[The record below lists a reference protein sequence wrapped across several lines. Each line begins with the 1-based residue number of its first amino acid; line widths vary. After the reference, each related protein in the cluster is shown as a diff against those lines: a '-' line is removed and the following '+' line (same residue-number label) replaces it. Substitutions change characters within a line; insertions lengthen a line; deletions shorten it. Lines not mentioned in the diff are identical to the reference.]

1 MQHSFAMHERVL
13 SNWHASTSAP
23 HAAKA
28 RTFPMLPRHH
38 KPVVVAAAAQA
49 PTRPGASP
57 SDTKQK
63 ELGNT
68 PGRVFLSSTRA
79 AAGQLWGVLKFFQ
92 AEEQAAIDSQTDNN
106 VLGDTANR
114 AEQAEKAQ
122 NKAKARKE
130 KEPPADIS
138 KYLRGAGLLEMRY
151 VRLVSNLCA
160 QTYYMHKLTKE
171 SLWRRHRLQLVTTS
185 QAFKRTDALMSAQ
198 QTLEEG
204 DGMVLSPREVQITQQ
219 EVISPTR
226 SQQQAAAALATLSK
240 KVEADPKKGKALSP
254 SELVAQGLAAAAAA
268 AAQAAAPFASFGNA
282 VPFRAVTSRM
292 QNAAAAGQSTAV
304 ATIATVTAAVSS
316 NFNKEHSKAPKESQ
330 AADPTQWFVCDDP
343 VSHTRYFVIQGS
355 ETIDHWRVNLSFDP
369 VVFEDKSL
377 GVKVHRG
384 VYVAAE
390 ILYERF
396 KPMVEE
402 QLASSPFAKVAFTG
416 HSLGGSLGT
425 LLMMMY
431 NHRGVLPHS
440 AIAPV
445 YTFGAPA
452 IFCEGAC
459 CTPCQDGSGLC
470 SADPLPPAQLQAQA
484 PALNTSATEP
494 VTDNNGHVKSQGIL
508 QALGLENGAVRNVF
522 MSRDIVPRAFACD
535 YTLVADLLRRVG
547 EGFREHDCLMGE
559 GRVVMYFFVG
569 KMMVL
574 QPDKE
579 HSFIGK
585 DEPYHE
591 MLPAQ
596 PGLWVLRQPSEPAP
610 PQKKAPSLA
619 AMASSKLANSKHGA
633 VTSSPQAQS
642 RSAGPEGQQRG
653 KPAKVSE
660 SSSMQE
666 CDSKPGL
673 HTVPRLKDGK
683 TSVVLAKVKSLQSV
697 VIAKAA
703 KKGKPAASLREA
715 VMDLMNHP
723 HPLDTLGDPGAY
735 GPDGAI
741 SRYHN
746 PDHYCRAI
754 GGVLRAKTKPLRLK
768 FKSPRWYLQLQE
780 KEQAVKR
787 KVRSMHNA
795 KHEQRQKQQRQL
807 QLQLQQQHSQ
817 QNYQPPP
824 CVLNEWK
831 RASQHA
837 G

>member
-1 MQHSFAMHERVL
+1 MRA
-13 SNWHASTSAP
+13 
-23 HAAKA
+23 
-28 RTFPMLPRHH
+28 
-38 KPVVVAAAAQA
+38 VAASATQA
-49 PTRPGASP
+49 PAQSVAKVPAVE
-57 SDTKQK
+57 TKEQ
-63 ELGNT
+63 GGG

-92 AEEQAAIDSQTDNN
+92 AEEEAAMNPGTDGN
-106 VLGDTANR
+106 VLGDTAKR
-114 AEQAEKAQ
+114 AEQAEKVQ
-122 NKAKARKE
+122 DKAKAKKQ
-130 KEPPADIS
+130 KEPAADIS
-138 KYLRGAGLLEMRY
+138 KYLRGAGLMETRY
-151 VRLVSNLCA
+151 VRMVSSLCA

-171 SLWRRHRLQLVTTS
+171 SLWRRHRLHLVTTS
-185 QAFKRTDALMSAQ
+185 RAFKTTDALKSAQ
-198 QTLEEG
+198 QTLDEG
-204 DGMVLSPREVQITQQ
+204 DGMVSSSKEVQTVQQ
-219 EVISPTR
+219 QVVTPTK
-226 SQQQAAAALATLSK
+226 SQQQPQQRAAALATLAK
-240 KVEADPKKGKALSP
+240 KVGAEPKKSKQLNP

-268 AAQAAAPFASFGNA
+268 AANAAAPFASFGNA

-390 ILYERF
+390 ILYQRF

-402 QLASSPFAKVAFTG
+402 QLASSPFAKIAFTG

-431 NHRGVLPHS
+431 KYRGVLPQT

-459 CTPCQDGSGLC
+459 CSACNSSAPC
-470 SADPLPPAQLQAQA
+470 SADPTSELSVSTNTDPASDIS
-484 PALNTSATEP
+484 PNTSATEP
-494 VTDNNGHVKSQGIL
+494 ITDTHGHQKSQGIL
-508 QALGLENGAVRNVF
+508 QALGLEAGCVRNIF

-547 EGFREHDCLMGE
+547 EGFREHDCLMGN

-569 KMMVL
+569 NMMVL

-579 HSFIGK
+579 HRFIAK
-585 DEPYHE
+585 DEPYHD
-591 MLPAQ
+591 MLPAH
-596 PGLWVLRQPSEPAP
+596 PGLWVLRQPNVAAFPKQAAP
-610 PQKKAPSLA
+610 SVAAMANGELADAGHAAIQIASKSDGSSARAEGSQKGKPSKAKGSSVQLPSSLA
-619 AMASSKLANSKHGA
+619 AVSKASTT
-633 VTSSPQAQS
+633 VT
-642 RSAGPEGQQRG
+642 
-653 KPAKVSE
+653 
-660 SSSMQE
+660 
-666 CDSKPGL
+666 
-673 HTVPRLKDGK
+673 
-683 TSVVLAKVKSLQSV
+683 VLDTP
-697 VIAKAA
+697 
-703 KKGKPAASLREA
+703 KGKPAASLRDA
-715 VMDLMNHP
+715 VMDLMNYP
-723 HPLDTLGDPGAY
+723 HPLDTLGEPSAY

-746 PDHYCRAI
+746 PDHYVRAL
-754 GGVLRAKTKPLRLK
+754 GGVLRTKTKPMRRS
-768 FKSPRWYLQLQE
+768 FKSSCWYLHLQE
-780 KEQAVKR
+780 KEQAMKR
-787 KVRSMHNA
+787 KVRSMHHA
-795 KHEQRQKQQRQL
+795 RSESKRKQQGQLEMQLQKQHN
-807 QLQLQQQHSQ
+807 QQKF
-817 QNYQPPP
+817 QPPP
-824 CVLNEWK
+824 SVLNEWK
-831 RASQHA
+831 RASQHL

>member
-1 MQHSFAMHERVL
+1 MASMSAMYDRVL
-13 SNWHASTSAP
+13 SSQQASTSFCHVANVRP
-23 HAAKA
+23 GLYSRK
-28 RTFPMLPRHH
+28 PMR
-38 KPVVVAAAAQA
+38 VVAASATQA
-49 PTRPGASP
+49 PAQSVAKVPAVE
-57 SDTKQK
+57 TKEQ
-63 ELGNT
+63 GGG

-92 AEEQAAIDSQTDNN
+92 AEEEAAMTSGTDSN
-106 VLGDTANR
+106 VLGDTAKR
-114 AEQAEKAQ
+114 AEQAEKVQ
-122 NKAKARKE
+122 DKAKAKKQ
-130 KEPPADIS
+130 KEPAADIS
-138 KYLRGAGLLEMRY
+138 KYLRGAGLMETRY
-151 VRLVSNLCA
+151 VRMVASLCA
-160 QTYYMHKLTKE
+160 QTYYMHKLTKQ
-171 SLWRRHRLQLVTTS
+171 SLWRRHRLHLVTTS
-185 QAFKRTDALMSAQ
+185 LAFKSTDALKSAQ
-198 QTLEEG
+198 QTLDEG
-204 DGMVLSPREVQITQQ
+204 DGMVSSSKEVQTAQQ
-219 EVISPTR
+219 EVISPTK
-226 SQQQAAAALATLSK
+226 SQQQAQQRAAALATLAR
-240 KVEADPKKGKALSP
+240 KVEAEPKKSKQLNP

-268 AAQAAAPFASFGNA
+268 AANAAAPFASFGNA

-292 QNAAAAGQSTAV
+292 QNAAAAGQSTAI

-431 NHRGVLPHS
+431 KHRGVLPQT
-440 AIAPV
+440 AIAPA

-459 CTPCQDGSGLC
+459 CSACDGSAPC
-470 SADPLPPAQLQAQA
+470 SADPTCELSITTDTDSASDASPD
-484 PALNTSATEP
+484 TSATEP
-494 VTDNNGHVKSQGIL
+494 ITDNHGHQKSQGIL
-508 QALGLENGAVRNVF
+508 QALGLEAGCVRNIF

-547 EGFREHDCLMGE
+547 EGFREHDCLMGN

-579 HSFIGK
+579 HRFIAK
-585 DEPYHE
+585 DEPYHD

-596 PGLWVLRQPSEPAP
+596 PGLWVLRQPNVAALS
-610 PQKKAPSLA
+610 KKAAPSLA
-619 AMASSKLANSKHGA
+619 AMANGELADAGHAAIQVASKSNGSH
-633 VTSSPQAQS
+633 AQTKGS
-642 RSAGPEGQQRG
+642 HKG
-653 KPAKVSE
+653 KL
-660 SSSMQE
+660 
-666 CDSKPGL
+666 SKPSTAVMVVS
-673 HTVPRLKDGK
+673 HTR
-683 TSVVLAKVKSLQSV
+683 
-697 VIAKAA
+697 
-703 KKGKPAASLREA
+703 KGKPAASLRDA
-715 VMDLMNHP
+715 LMDLMNYP
-723 HPLDTLGDPGAY
+723 HPLDTLGEPSAY

-746 PDHYCRAI
+746 PDHYVRAL
-754 GGVLRAKTKPLRLK
+754 GGVLRTKTKPMRMG
-768 FKSPRWYLQLQE
+768 FKSSRWYLHLQE
-780 KEQAVKR
+780 KEQAMKR
-787 KVRSMHNA
+787 KVRSMRHA
-795 KHEQRQKQQRQL
+795 GSESARKQKRQL
-807 QLQLQQQHSQ
+807 QMQLQKQHNQQKC
-817 QNYQPPP
+817 QPPP
-824 CVLNEWK
+824 SVLNEWK
-831 RASQHA
+831 RASQHL

>member
-1 MQHSFAMHERVL
+1 
-13 SNWHASTSAP
+13 
-23 HAAKA
+23 
-28 RTFPMLPRHH
+28 
-38 KPVVVAAAAQA
+38 
-49 PTRPGASP
+49 
-57 SDTKQK
+57 
-63 ELGNT
+63 
-68 PGRVFLSSTRA
+68 
-79 AAGQLWGVLKFFQ
+79 
-92 AEEQAAIDSQTDNN
+92 
-106 VLGDTANR
+106 
-114 AEQAEKAQ
+114 
-122 NKAKARKE
+122 
-130 KEPPADIS
+130 
-138 KYLRGAGLLEMRY
+138 
-151 VRLVSNLCA
+151 
-160 QTYYMHKLTKE
+160 
-171 SLWRRHRLQLVTTS
+171 
-185 QAFKRTDALMSAQ
+185 
-198 QTLEEG
+198 
-204 DGMVLSPREVQITQQ
+204 
-219 EVISPTR
+219 
-226 SQQQAAAALATLSK
+226 
-240 KVEADPKKGKALSP
+240 
-254 SELVAQGLAAAAAA
+254 
-268 AAQAAAPFASFGNA
+268 
-282 VPFRAVTSRM
+282 
-292 QNAAAAGQSTAV
+292 
-304 ATIATVTAAVSS
+304 
-316 NFNKEHSKAPKESQ
+316 
-330 AADPTQWFVCDDP
+330 
-343 VSHTRYFVIQGS
+343 
-355 ETIDHWRVNLSFDP
+355 
-369 VVFEDKSL
+369 
-377 GVKVHRG
+377 
-384 VYVAAE
+384 
-390 ILYERF
+390 
-396 KPMVEE
+396 
-402 QLASSPFAKVAFTG
+402 
-416 HSLGGSLGT
+416 
-425 LLMMMY
+425 
-431 NHRGVLPHS
+431 
-440 AIAPV
+440 
-445 YTFGAPA
+445 
-452 IFCEGAC
+452 
-459 CTPCQDGSGLC
+459 
-470 SADPLPPAQLQAQA
+470 
-484 PALNTSATEP
+484 
-494 VTDNNGHVKSQGIL
+494 
-508 QALGLENGAVRNVF
+508 
-522 MSRDIVPRAFACD
+522 
-535 YTLVADLLRRVG
+535 
-547 EGFREHDCLMGE
+547 
-559 GRVVMYFFVG
+559 MYFFVG

>member
-1 MQHSFAMHERVL
+1 MASMSAMYDRVL
-13 SNWHASTSAP
+13 SSQQASTSFCHVANVRP
-23 HAAKA
+23 GLYSRK
-28 RTFPMLPRHH
+28 PMR
-38 KPVVVAAAAQA
+38 VVAASATQA
-49 PTRPGASP
+49 PAQSVAKVPAVE
-57 SDTKQK
+57 TKEQ
-63 ELGNT
+63 GGG

-92 AEEQAAIDSQTDNN
+92 AEEEAAMTSGTDSN
-106 VLGDTANR
+106 VLGDTAKR
-114 AEQAEKAQ
+114 AEQAEKVQ
-122 NKAKARKE
+122 DKAKAKKQ
-130 KEPPADIS
+130 KEPAADIS
-138 KYLRGAGLLEMRY
+138 KYLRGAGLMETRY
-151 VRLVSNLCA
+151 VRMVASLCA
-160 QTYYMHKLTKE
+160 QTYYMHKLTKQ
-171 SLWRRHRLQLVTTS
+171 SLWRRHRLHLVTTS
-185 QAFKRTDALMSAQ
+185 LAFKSTDALKSAQ
-198 QTLEEG
+198 QTLDEG
-204 DGMVLSPREVQITQQ
+204 DGMVSSSKEVQTAQQ
-219 EVISPTR
+219 EVISPTK
-226 SQQQAAAALATLSK
+226 SQQQAQQRAAALATLAR
-240 KVEADPKKGKALSP
+240 KVEAEPKKSKQLNP

-268 AAQAAAPFASFGNA
+268 AANAAAPFASFGNA

-292 QNAAAAGQSTAV
+292 QNAAAAGQSTAI

-431 NHRGVLPHS
+431 KHRGVLPQT
-440 AIAPV
+440 AIAPA

-459 CTPCQDGSGLC
+459 CSACDGSAPC
-470 SADPLPPAQLQAQA
+470 SADPTCELSITTDTDSASDASPD
-484 PALNTSATEP
+484 TSATKP
-494 VTDNNGHVKSQGIL
+494 ITDNHGHQKSQGIL
-508 QALGLENGAVRNVF
+508 QALGLEAGCVRNIF

-547 EGFREHDCLMGE
+547 EGFREHDCLMGN

-579 HSFIGK
+579 HRFIAK
-585 DEPYHE
+585 DEPYHD

-596 PGLWVLRQPSEPAP
+596 PGLWVLRQPNVAALS
-610 PQKKAPSLA
+610 KKAAPSLA
-619 AMASSKLANSKHGA
+619 AMANGELADAGHAAIQVASKSNGSH
-633 VTSSPQAQS
+633 AQTKGS
-642 RSAGPEGQQRG
+642 HKG
-653 KPAKVSE
+653 KL
-660 SSSMQE
+660 
-666 CDSKPGL
+666 SKPSTAVMVVS
-673 HTVPRLKDGK
+673 HTR
-683 TSVVLAKVKSLQSV
+683 
-697 VIAKAA
+697 
-703 KKGKPAASLREA
+703 KGKPAASLRDA
-715 VMDLMNHP
+715 LMDLMNYP
-723 HPLDTLGDPGAY
+723 HPLDTLGEPSAY

-746 PDHYCRAI
+746 PDHYVRAL
-754 GGVLRAKTKPLRLK
+754 GGVLRTKTKPMRMG
-768 FKSPRWYLQLQE
+768 FKSSRWYLHLQE
-780 KEQAVKR
+780 KEQTMKR
-787 KVRSMHNA
+787 KVRSMRHA
-795 KHEQRQKQQRQL
+795 GSESARKQKRQL
-807 QLQLQQQHSQ
+807 QMQLQKQHNQQKC
-817 QNYQPPP
+817 QPPP
-824 CVLNEWK
+824 SVLNEWK
-831 RASQHA
+831 RASQHL